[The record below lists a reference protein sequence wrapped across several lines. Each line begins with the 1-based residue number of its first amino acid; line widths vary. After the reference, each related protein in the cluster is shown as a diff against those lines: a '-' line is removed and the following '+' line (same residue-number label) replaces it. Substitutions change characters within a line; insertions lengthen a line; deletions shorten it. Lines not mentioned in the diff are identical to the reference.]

1 MQSSRLLTVG
11 TRLAALGAFCVL
23 SMYAGAVFAPQAP
36 TDPAAFL
43 KWSMS
48 SYQALGSFQAES
60 AWQQSF
66 GSAGA
71 AVESKRVLVYVKPN
85 RFKVISTHA
94 GSFTQISVC
103 DGKKIVEYSTSAELG
118 AQTYPAP
125 ASIAEVSSMQMQHP
139 MFCGSLLYRF
149 FGGPA
154 RLSALADT
162 HKAPILFGPDVTL
175 DGQRCKTVRF
185 YATGLYGKTEVAI
198 GVKDGLVHRIRY
210 GNEPLLEMMKGSKDV
225 PQNVMKGLPAK
236 LETVELFSRLVVA
249 KPIAAATFDTTVPK
263 NLKTTEMPSSSE
275 ESSPPVPVGQAAP
288 EFEVASLTGETKRL
302 SDLRGKVV
310 LLDFWATWCPPCR
323 KGLPETQQLHREFAD
338 KGLAVLAISD
348 EDSKTVEPF
357 LKQNSYSFPTYLD
370 AKGAAGKIYKVEA
383 IPTVVIITR
392 EGRLSAY
399 MVGLQSPETIRAELK
414 KAGLETK

>member
-1 MQSSRLLTVG
+1 
-11 TRLAALGAFCVL
+11 
-23 SMYAGAVFAPQAP
+23 
-36 TDPAAFL
+36 
-43 KWSMS
+43 
-48 SYQALGSFQAES
+48 
-60 AWQQSF
+60 
-66 GSAGA
+66 
-71 AVESKRVLVYVKPN
+71 
-85 RFKVISTHA
+85 
-94 GSFTQISVC
+94 
-103 DGKKIVEYSTSAELG
+103 
-118 AQTYPAP
+118 
-125 ASIAEVSSMQMQHP
+125 
-139 MFCGSLLYRF
+139 
-149 FGGPA
+149 
-154 RLSALADT
+154 
-162 HKAPILFGPDVTL
+162 
-175 DGQRCKTVRF
+175 
-185 YATGLYGKTEVAI
+185 
-198 GVKDGLVHRIRY
+198 
-210 GNEPLLEMMKGSKDV
+210 
-225 PQNVMKGLPAK
+225 
-236 LETVELFSRLVVA
+236 
-249 KPIAAATFDTTVPK
+249 
-263 NLKTTEMPSSSE
+263 
-275 ESSPPVPVGQAAP
+275 VPVGQAAP